1 MYLLLKQNIEVELV
15 LQRVW
20 QENKVEKFLRFLGRL
35 DTTNGVGVNRLI
47 KEGAIMCIS
56 PNDIIEEIPEFQ
68 GLEKRF
74 IKRSSII
81 KKEYRKIYNLLND
94 EPISLDEICLKTNN
108 TIQATINLL
117 GLMELDDLIEEKV
130 GAGYVRKYKE

>member
-1 MYLLLKQNIEVELV
+1 
-15 LQRVW
+15 
-20 QENKVEKFLRFLGRL
+20 
-35 DTTNGVGVNRLI
+35 
-47 KEGAIMCIS
+47 MCIS

-74 IKRSSII
+74 ITRSSII
-81 KKEYRKIYNLLND
+81 KKEYRKIYNLLSD

-108 TIQATINLL
+108 TIQATMNLL